1 VTDVPSPYA
10 IDADTLTGDVRPV
23 RRAVLGLGSNMGDR
37 LDYLQGAV
45 DALADSPEIWPVKVS
60 SVYETEPVGGPPD
73 QMSYLNAVLIVDT
86 TVSARTLLERAI
98 ATEDAFDRVRDV
110 RWGPRTLDIDIL
122 ALGDRVLNDADL
134 TVPHPRIAER
144 AFVLVPWA
152 EIDPDFEVPGAGRVA
167 ELLAAVSTKGV
178 RRLAD
183 VRLDLD

>member
-10 IDADTLTGDVRPV
+10 IDTDTLTGDVRPV

-60 SVYETEPVGGPPD
+60 SVYEAEPVGGPEE

-86 TVSARTLLERAI
+86 TLSARTLLERAI
-98 ATEDAFDRVRDV
+98 AIEDAFDRVRDV

-122 ALGDRVLNDADL
+122 ALSDRVLNDADL

-167 ELLAAVSTKGV
+167 DLLGRVSTKGV